1 MRLTS
6 LFPSLGSPP
15 ASRILL
21 AAVLAALTL
30 PAGWTATAHAESPS
44 VSVPSPDFGI
54 RQKAAPKEGEEQGVY
69 TASYRTLV
77 GEGESLEEARQ
88 VCREN
93 AIRAA
98 VDRAGVLVTP
108 ANGGP
113 RLIAATLVRV
123 EEARD
128 TLVNLPGG
136 RAVDCV
142 VRVRVEHRDEE
153 SLPGKGAADAA
164 RLPGKADDS
173 AEDTAARL
181 ARERAEK
188 SRQAMAL
195 VSPGMAMADVA
206 ALLGEPLTRLPENEH
221 GYSCER
227 HGDVWIVS
235 RHETVE
241 CLRSRLRDEP
251 GLGLCHCQGLSSNIL
266 KR

>member
-30 PAGWTATAHAESPS
+30 PAGWTAPAHAESPS
-44 VSVPSPDFGI
+44 APPPSQAFEI
-54 RQKAAPKEGEEQGVY
+54 RQKAAPQDGEEQGVY
-69 TASYRTLV
+69 AASYRTLV

-88 VCREN
+88 ICREN

-98 VDRAGVLVTP
+98 IDRAGVLVAP
-108 ANGGP
+108 SSGGA
-113 RLIAATLVRV
+113 RLVAATLVRV

-153 SLPGKGAADAA
+153 SLVRKDTEGRARPAQDSGGAAGDMAA
-164 RLPGKADDS
+164 L
-173 AEDTAARL
+173 L

-188 SRQAMAL
+188 SSQAMAL
-195 VSPGMAMADVA
+195 ISPGMAMADVA
-206 ALLGEPLTRLPENEH
+206 ALLGEPLARLPENEH
-221 GYSCER
+221 GYACER

-235 RHETVE
+235 RQETVQ

-251 GLGLCHCQGLSSNIL
+251 GLGLCHCRGLSSNVL